1 MYMGTV
7 FTITIN
13 CIYLSTHHYT
23 MSSVLKHCTRSSHEM
38 WQNMVLANLNS
49 MSSMVVL
56 VSGPP
61 HSTELMVSNLTTA
74 DEELLS
80 PLHVTLNE
88 SRL

>member
-1 MYMGTV
+1 
-7 FTITIN
+7 
-13 CIYLSTHHYT
+13 
-23 MSSVLKHCTRSSHEM
+23 MSSIFKHEM
-38 WQNMVLANLNS
+38 WQNVVLAKPNA

-74 DEELLS
+74 DEELLGR
-80 PLHVTLNE
+80 LHVPLNE